1 MADQLLK
8 LDGMQM
14 PQSSPQKNKS
24 NSCTNDPCSGPQ
36 PDVLYGA
43 SSQADAMR
51 QPIIPKSLRTRFNPQ
66 LIGFGVIGVPVLDS
80 YQHEHSAHV
89 SAVGIFFG
97 KNPGGQ
103 K

>member
-1 MADQLLK
+1 
-8 LDGMQM
+8 
-14 PQSSPQKNKS
+14 
-24 NSCTNDPCSGPQ
+24 
-36 PDVLYGA
+36 
-43 SSQADAMR
+43 MR